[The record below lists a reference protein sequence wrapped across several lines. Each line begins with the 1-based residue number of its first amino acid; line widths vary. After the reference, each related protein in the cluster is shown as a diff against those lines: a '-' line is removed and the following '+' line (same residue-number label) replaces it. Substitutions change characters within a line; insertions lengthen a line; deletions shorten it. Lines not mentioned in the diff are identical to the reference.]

1 MLCPARG
8 GVQRPRLLG
17 KRPQPENQRPPHR
30 QNFRRTQP
38 PDADRRRPVIR
49 PPGQDYISSVRIRRR
64 VRELGRSIRRFYK
77 NRPLTV
83 VALLKGSVFFV
94 VDLLRHL
101 EPSTEVEFWTVSS
114 YRGTRSTGRLHGLK
128 SCRGNFRGRDVLLID
143 DILDSGLTLAHT
155 RSHAKR
161 LGARQVEVCVL
172 LNKKR
177 KRVRTV
183 SARWVGFHIT
193 DRFVIGYGLDM
204 DQRYRA
210 LPSIRALPEG
220 V

>member
-1 MLCPARG
+1 
-8 GVQRPRLLG
+8 
-17 KRPQPENQRPPHR
+17 
-30 QNFRRTQP
+30 
-38 PDADRRRPVIR
+38 VIR
-49 PPGQDYISSVRIRRR
+49 PPGQDYLSSARIRRR
-64 VRELGRSIRRFYK
+64 VRVLGRSIRQYYQ

-83 VALLKGSVFFV
+83 IALLKGSVFFV

-114 YRGTRSTGRLHGLK
+114 YRGTRSTGRLQGLHA
-128 SCRGNFRGRDVLLID
+128 CRGNFRGRDVLLID

-155 RSHAKR
+155 RDHAKK
-161 LGARQVEVCVL
+161 LGARRVEICVL

-177 KRVRTV
+177 KRVRAVT
-183 SARWVGFHIT
+183 ARWVGFPIA

-210 LPSIRALPEG
+210 LPSIRVLPEG
-220 V
+220 I

>member
-1 MLCPARG
+1 M
-8 GVQRPRLLG
+8 
-17 KRPQPENQRPPHR
+17 
-30 QNFRRTQP
+30 T
-38 PDADRRRPVIR
+38 R
-49 PPGQDYISSVRIRRR
+49 PPGQDYISSARIRSR
-64 VRELGRSIRRFYK
+64 VRALGLSIRKFYRD
-77 NRPLTV
+77 RPLTI

-114 YRGTRSTGRLHGLK
+114 YRGTRSTGRLQGLK
-128 SCRGNFRGRDVLLID
+128 QCRGNFRGRDVLLID

-155 RSHAKR
+155 RDHARR
-161 LGARQVEVCVL
+161 LGARNVEICVL
-172 LNKKR
+172 LNKRR
-177 KRVRTV
+177 KRVRAV
-183 SARWVGFHIT
+183 NARWVGFHIA

-210 LPSIRALPEG
+210 LPSIRALPSG

>member
-1 MLCPARG
+1 
-8 GVQRPRLLG
+8 VS
-17 KRPQPENQRPPHR
+17 
-30 QNFRRTQP
+30 
-38 PDADRRRPVIR
+38 R
-49 PPGQDYISSVRIRRR
+49 PPGQDYITSARIRQR
-64 VRELGRSIRRFYK
+64 VRYLARSIRKFYR
-77 NRPLTV
+77 NRPLTI

-114 YRGTRSTGRLHGLK
+114 YRGTRSTGRLRGLK
-128 SCRGNFRGRDVLLID
+128 HCRGNFHGRDVLLID

-155 RSHAKR
+155 REHARR
-161 LGARQVEVCVL
+161 LGARNVEICVL

-177 KRVRTV
+177 RRVRAVT
-183 SARWVGFHIT
+183 ARWVGFHIA

-210 LPSIRALPEG
+210 LPSIRALPSG

>member
-1 MLCPARG
+1 M
-8 GVQRPRLLG
+8 
-17 KRPQPENQRPPHR
+17 
-30 QNFRRTQP
+30 T
-38 PDADRRRPVIR
+38 R
-49 PPGQDYISSVRIRRR
+49 PPGQDYISSARIRRR
-64 VRELGRSIRRFYK
+64 VRELGRSIRAFYK
-77 NRPLTV
+77 NRPLTI

-101 EPSTEVEFWTVSS
+101 DPSVEVEFWTVSS
-114 YRGTRSTGRLHGLK
+114 YRGTRSTGRLHGLHQ
-128 SCRGNFRGRDVLLID
+128 CRGNFRGRDVLLID

-155 RSHAKR
+155 RKHAKR
-161 LGARQVEVCVL
+161 LGARRVEICVL

-183 SARWVGFHIT
+183 KARWAGFHIA
-193 DRFVIGYGLDM
+193 DRYVIGYGLDM